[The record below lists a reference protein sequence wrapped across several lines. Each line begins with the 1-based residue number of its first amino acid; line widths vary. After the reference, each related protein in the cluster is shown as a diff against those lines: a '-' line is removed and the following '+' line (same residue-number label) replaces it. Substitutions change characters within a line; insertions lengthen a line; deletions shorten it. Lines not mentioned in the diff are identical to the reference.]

1 MKKRFLLFGLIFAI
15 AALSSQAQIYEMYS
29 QDFEAGSAINY
40 SVSDAACATQTTL
53 HLGGSSAMKMLHTAH
68 TQMVLTLDTID
79 FSTPL
84 SLQFY
89 KLEFSHIAWVQPLR
103 CEPSRQ
109 EVCMI
114 EAKRPDQTSWVRLS
128 DSHYDISEGGDPDF
142 GSLSSFSIESYNGEW
157 QNSGST
163 PTNAM
168 WKHERFNLDQFFYTA
183 GSPENKKLIIRFIVG
198 ARDGN
203 NTTGDAWYLDDI
215 TVSASSQQM
224 VTPTIN
230 MISFPD
236 HLNYPSS
243 RGAKV
248 IADVSTTVI
257 QGMNDDSIYIA
268 YRVGNNP
275 TIYTAPMVR
284 QGTTSRYEGR
294 IPFYGYD
301 TMMHYHIVAKDATV
315 NFNTV
320 YYPRSS
326 DAWITYRCVRGKTHS
341 ATPPGNQVN
350 VSDFPFPALADNRSE
365 FVYDSATMAG
375 MGYGPGAITDFR
387 FILATSNVTQVR
399 PRVQFRMANFFTSD
413 YTRSPSSNDQAS
425 FTSTAMQIPFDT
437 ALVIP
442 QAAPNSIFEVH
453 LQDTFFYAGSDLL
466 VQVFYEGTTDPA
478 ARLAKHIPTANNKL
492 SVYTTVGAASDH
504 YLHPM
509 TTDISPFTTG
519 TTTNTRPWVTF
530 LASKNMP
537 LIYDCGISAMSYPS
551 FDTPCNVGNDS
562 VVVWLKNYGVSP
574 MDSVRIWYRVDNQA
588 PVYYDWVGSLN
599 GGDSVRV
606 MLNSSQP
613 FTVGYHTIR
622 AWVDDTIRVG
632 NLYYRDHEPY
642 NDTVFTPFSACDGPY
657 SGTRMVGTGSGA
669 HFSSLE
675 NCLYALSRCGIDG
688 PLTIKLPAGVYDV
701 TKFPFIPGTSES
713 NYVVFEPAT
722 ATGQVTFRC
731 SRNGENIIVPN
742 LVDLTEARS
751 IRFNNITFSNGHYAD
766 NRCAVLAQLGSGS
779 SNCQFINCNFIDS
792 NTIVFAA
799 QSLINSGDA
808 DSLLVTDCYFY
819 GGTIGV
825 DLTGAAPDVR
835 SVGNTVQFCEF
846 NNQVN
851 TAVRMVNQSAAT
863 IDSIFAND
871 VQTNTSYIILAQY
884 CYDGSRIT
892 RNKVF
897 SSKGTCCIGVSDMHG
912 TATNYCIVANNML
925 VSLDDGTSNMLTTPL
940 NIIKGSYIKTVFNS
954 VRMNAPTRVNV
965 AAATLG
971 GDVISNCYF
980 QNNVIATFDTSN
992 YAFSFIPG
1000 DNTSTLHVDHNC
1012 YYSVSGVLNKL
1023 SGTNYNNLNT
1033 WRLAVPVDVG
1043 SVSGNPN
1050 YTNSSISRVDLRSF
1064 NALLRN
1070 VGTPVPEVTIDIF
1083 GSARSATAPSLG
1095 AYEVVPLAIDF
1106 RPYEFVTPLEDYC
1119 GAPSSIPVEVAIY
1132 NMGNG
1137 TYTYSA
1143 ATPITVF
1150 YSIDNGPVQS
1160 FQVTRSCGP
1169 GDTIHFLSNRT
1180 MSLPSGA
1187 GNTDRTYNI
1196 RWWVKCSLDPDDLND
1211 TLVWTV
1217 VSRYAAPAPTVINQ
1231 NVPYNTVATVTPT
1244 GGINIWPV
1252 SYYTSGNGRQQR
1264 SGISWYH
1271 GIDDTARFFYGP
1283 TLVTTPLYADT
1294 TFYISQ
1300 KRNLPL
1306 VKITEVQVN
1315 RTAPGATYPMPSWM
1329 NTQTAFAVELTNCG
1343 DYPANLEGD
1352 SIIVVQPTTA
1362 AKIWVLPNVTIEP
1375 GANLVLQFRSMST
1388 GSDSTRT
1395 IYAPSAAVV
1404 SPAFTANFGIIYR
1417 DGHGIADA
1425 VAFNNVITTSSTQPI
1440 NWNNQGVPAS
1450 VWQGNAID
1458 LAKNGN
1464 TANTPTAGARR
1475 ISWPTNATNAS
1486 PTATASLWQVSTDSL
1501 RMHLGETETNLIR
1514 YYDNGCEGFRSAV
1527 NLHVTGIPNTDLS
1540 VDVPVVDTGC
1550 NLTNAEDVSVVI
1562 HNYGANAVPSVVVKY
1577 SVDGGATTVCADTIT
1592 GGLGVR
1598 SSVNHTFSVPLNML
1612 VSHDTVFHIKA
1623 WVDAV
1628 STDVSHNNDTNE
1640 GTFPAYYT
1648 PLPPVISSNQ
1658 VVSYGE
1664 RLTMTVPGL
1673 SSMVHTIWYDINM
1686 NPVDTTPSS
1695 YTTPYIYRRDTMF
1708 VNTIALKD
1716 VATTHVGTL
1725 ALVMSNNYP
1734 SPYNPK
1740 TRYVKEQY
1748 LFTAQQIQ
1756 DAGHGAGEIS
1766 SLSFYLESL
1775 GTNVNSFTFSDYTI
1789 KMGTTTQANFANTT
1803 FLTGLTQVYNRTNLT
1818 FTANNIGWVKHE
1830 LDNTFSWDGT
1840 SSIVIEITRALS
1852 TAGITNGANTRYT
1865 AQANTVITKQNN
1877 TADQSTQTTGTRGN
1891 NRPDIIFGFMEAV
1904 GCQSAAVP
1912 IYIDVTNVPDYDATI
1927 NWPESLD
1934 TTVIASCDTT
1944 NLDVVLFNHGLN
1956 DITNYTLRYKIDN
1969 GSWQQVSGDANNL
1982 PLGYSRTIPLLSTH
1996 LTPGRHTITAVIGVT
2011 GDTVPTNDTIFR
2023 TFNVRFCTG
2032 SYLIGSCPNSDYPT
2046 LAIALDTLH
2055 NAGVAGPVVFH
2066 LCEQTF
2072 NEQISIS
2079 NINGASYDNTI
2090 TFKTIPGAGEMAK
2103 LTYTPTSAANHVIE
2117 IQDAQYIIFDSI
2129 LFYANYT
2136 TGSANNI
2143 YANVVKVTQSQF
2155 ITFRNCT
2162 LRSKKTAASSTNAN
2176 LLLLGDGNRYI
2187 TVNNCMLDSGY
2198 YAVRSLANMASD
2210 NIAITNS
2217 DILNFWYQGIYL
2229 RNTDSVNVS
2238 GDSIASGV
2246 TVNSKPLTGIY
2257 IANCNH
2263 LSIQRNYI
2271 NLIDDRSGGKRGI
2284 ALYRCRGTNIDRVT
2298 VYNNMIS
2305 LYGTA
2310 IASLA
2315 SSGIWIDSL
2324 CRHVSVYYNTANLY
2338 AGINQSTTRTFSCQ
2352 NSSYV
2357 HALNNIFK
2365 NESKGY
2371 AYYVAIDTCMSS
2383 SNYNVY
2389 WTNADTNANTGL
2401 IKFGYWGVNCNNLD
2415 SLRLLNHQD
2424 VNSFQTYPYF
2434 VDSVYNLSTLLSQFS
2449 DRAQYNPDVITDVN
2463 GCIRPQIPKPTIGA
2477 YEFNCIRETH
2487 DIAIAEI
2494 MEPRV
2499 PAITTGAN
2507 AQVLNIET
2515 DSIMV
2520 RVKFFNNGTA
2530 VENNVSWY
2538 CYMADI
2544 SPEVRSVTRNLGR
2557 ITAQSFVEDSVLL
2570 PSPLGIV
2577 DTQRVVVVLN
2587 MGSTSIDARPWDN
2600 IDTAEVFIYP
2610 AYDLQVV
2617 SVAVDSICDPNR
2629 CRMYNVP
2636 LRYILKNAG
2645 KKDFPGDYTFTL
2657 GYDYYCYQ
2665 PANQSFPNFPG
2676 SSSQDV
2682 QTFGGVALPVGTQR
2696 EVTVNAPYR
2705 PNLYPTGTL
2714 LDITV
2719 KLRAFVTAQYDI
2731 KQFNDTT
2738 NYINITSNHT
2748 PDVPIAHDTMLDY
2761 GTYGNFWATQGES
2774 RVIRWTRDTT
2784 DGSFFYN
2791 GNNNYTRSTHWS
2803 STPQYFHDSTYY
2815 LYCLSSRNCTSYY
2828 SNINIGINNPLA
2840 YDVSISE
2847 VRSPR
2852 GSGRVYLEKDTVT
2865 LRIVNYGSQPISNI
2879 PVAFKFM
2886 NANGRVTY
2894 LEVHDTA
2901 RVTIPGRVGDN
2912 VSYYDHTF
2920 GGCLDDTAMLLIN
2933 QPLSN
2938 TTFTLNAWVYH
2949 PDDMQR
2955 GNDTLRSLHTFRSIA
2970 ENIYDTINSMA
2981 PTSAEGFDIT
2991 RVSFN
2996 ELDNVMPDMI
3006 GYTNLKLGSYN
3017 PLNAEVPTLFIRRG
3031 TTDTL
3036 TVVVA
3041 NNQDEN
3047 DTSTEAT
3054 LCVVIDY
3061 NRDGVYDFDGNI
3073 ENITKTA
3080 IANCVKVKS
3089 RKPFKKEI
3097 TIPESAH
3104 YGYMRMLVW
3113 VDGDDSRYVDGPHT
3127 FSTHENG
3134 QMQQYLI
3141 YVQEDCMLDSFDAAL
3156 TRVVD
3161 PINHIVTDTDHHIS
3175 IMLANKGSEPL
3186 NQATITLRMQ
3196 NVNTG
3201 IYHDTINWGGNLAP
3215 GESQVV
3221 TFDNINFDEGTSDLI
3236 FSVNVPNDT
3245 IHVQNNTLWYQ
3256 YHRYFYVVPRV
3267 IDSFDLQIDR
3277 WYAPVGYNN
3286 FTRNYFER
3294 GTPAKSHIS
3303 TALSQPNT
3311 WVTSTTEQV
3320 VSGTHGNR
3328 SVLYSPIINTQQIR
3342 TDTIRFRLCMD
3353 MAAGSYLKMEYLDYV
3368 GTWQTVDDIGATWR
3382 EGDENPSWYTEQDG
3396 WTGSSNGAYME
3407 LEMPTQ
3413 PLSGEFGQLLQFRFV
3428 YTTPV
3433 TTNPAS
3439 NFGDGVAIDNL
3450 VIDRARRAV
3459 DVGVC
3464 EITYPTEPQFGQTIF
3479 PRVRIHN
3486 FGFDSISE
3494 FMVCYRPYGTHLA
3507 HEAIC
3512 HDIIPPDGD
3521 LEFEFPTPFVIT
3533 NAFPDTFEICAFTK
3547 VLSDYYSDN
3556 DTTCSMFGL
3565 VPLVNDLYLY
3575 SIISPLNSTV
3585 AGDSLNITVR
3595 LRNFGQNEI
3604 SDCEVFYLYN
3614 DNDTVVEHIHFADYL
3629 GHDLPST
3636 EFFNYTFRHRERAT
3650 MGTMRLV
3657 TWCHYDQ
3664 DVYPYNDTI
3673 YKNINGMTAITDVQ
3687 ATAGLIDQRYQL
3699 GIRMGIVLDNVGA
3712 RAVNNFVVGYYYD
3725 RDTNT
3730 RHEEIFSRDI
3740 PLAAGEHAVHMFE
3753 AIDTRQAP
3761 WEYLTVYCS
3770 MQGDTNQ
3777 MNDTSDYVQPYIT
3790 DLEIL
3795 RLEVEE
3801 NMSDSCR
3808 VRMVV
3813 RNNGNITYYMG
3824 FTSSHLIN
3832 DVRINRSYVNY
3843 EISIEPGQ
3851 VRHLMMTRANNPIKI
3866 PKSPNREYIG
3876 SGSIGL
3882 SDANME
3888 NNQTTQI
3895 VVLNYFEDIPNVYEP
3910 DFVLEQNYPNPYDGT
3925 TRIEFSLPYNGTTRF
3940 FVTDVVGRVVHEEVK
3955 AYGNGR
3961 HVISFDKG
3969 SLPSGVYYY
3978 GLEFGGERRMH
3989 KMIIK

>member
-1 MKKRFLLFGLIFAI
+1 MKKRFLLFGLIFAMM
-15 AALSSQAQIYEMYS
+15 ALSSHAQIYEMFS
-29 QDFEAGSAINY
+29 QDFEGDPDTSY
-40 SVSDAACATQTTL
+40 TVSSTSCAPQTIL
-53 HLGGSSAMKMLHTAH
+53 HSGGARAMKMLHTNG
-68 TQMVLTLDTID
+68 TQMVMTLDTID

-89 KLEFSHIAWVQPLR
+89 KLEFSHIAWVHPTQ
-103 CEPSRQ
+103 SVSYS

-114 EAKRPDQTSWVRLS
+114 EARRPDQSGWIRLNA
-128 DSHYDISEGGDPDF
+128 SHYDLSEGGDPDF
-142 GSLSSFSIESYNGEW
+142 GSLSSFSIESYREAW
-157 QNSGST
+157 LLSGSA

-168 WKHERFNLDQFFYTA
+168 WMHERFNLDQFFFTA
-183 GSPENKKLIIRFIVG
+183 GPAENRKLIIRFILG
-198 ARDGN
+198 PRQAA
-203 NTTGDAWYLDDI
+203 TGTDAWYLDDI
-215 TVSASSQQM
+215 KVSASSQQM

-243 RGAKV
+243 RGAKIV
-248 IADVSTTVI
+248 ADVTTSVI
-257 QGMNDDSIYIA
+257 QGMNDDSIYVV
-268 YRVGNNP
+268 YRVSNNP
-275 TIYTAPMVR
+275 TEYRAPMVR
-284 QGTTSRYEGR
+284 RGTTNRYEGR
-294 IPFYGYD
+294 IPFFGYD
-301 TMMHYHIVAKDATV
+301 TLMHYRIVAKDATV

-320 YYPRSS
+320 NYPRAS
-326 DAWITYRCVRGKTHS
+326 DAWLTYRCVRGRTHS

-350 VSDFPFPALADNRSE
+350 VLEFPFPALADNRSE
-365 FVYDSATMAG
+365 FVYDSATMAE
-375 MGYGPGAITDFR
+375 MGYGPGYITDFR

-399 PRVQFRMANFFTSD
+399 PRVQFRMANYFTNDYIRTASD
-413 YTRSPSSNDQAS
+413 VGY
-425 FTSTAMQIPFDT
+425 TSTSMQIPFDT

-442 QAAPNSIFEVH
+442 QAAPNSYLEIH
-453 LQDTFFYAGSDLL
+453 LQDTFFYSGSDL
-466 VQVFYEGTTDPA
+466 VMQVFYDGTTNPT
-478 ARLAKHIPTANNKL
+478 ARLAKHIPAPNNKM
-492 SVYTTVGAASDH
+492 SVYTDAGEGFNNF
-504 YLHPM
+504 HPF
-509 TTDISPFTTG
+509 TTDIAVFASGIPA
-519 TTTNTRPWVTF
+519 NTRPWVTF
-530 LASKNMP
+530 FESKNLP
-537 LIYDCGISAMSYPS
+537 LIYDCGISAMAYPS
-551 FDTPCNVGNDS
+551 YDVPCNVGNDS
-562 VVVWLKNYGVSP
+562 VVVWLKNFGVST
-574 MDSVRIWYRVDNQA
+574 MDSVRIWYRVDNQP
-588 PVYYDWVGSLN
+588 PVYYDWIGSLN

-606 MLNSSQP
+606 RLNSSQL

-632 NLYYRDHEPY
+632 SLRFRDHEPY
-642 NDTVFTPFSACDGPY
+642 NDTVFTPFSSCDGPY
-657 SGTRMVGTGSGA
+657 SGTRIVGTGSSA

-675 NCLYALSRCGIDG
+675 NCLYVLSRCGIDG

-713 NYVVFEPAT
+713 NYVTFEPAT
-722 ATGQVTFRC
+722 ATAQVTFRR
-731 SRNGENIIVPN
+731 SRNGVNVIAPT

-751 IRFNNITFSNGHYAD
+751 IRFNNITFSNGRYVD
-766 NRCAVLAQLGSGS
+766 NRCSVLAQLGSGS
-779 SNCQFINCNFIDS
+779 SNCQFINCNFVDS
-792 NTIVFAA
+792 NAIVSAA

-808 DSLLVTDCYFY
+808 DSLLVTNCYFY

-835 SVGNTVQFCEF
+835 SVGNTVQLSDFVD
-846 NNQVN
+846 QVN
-851 TAVRMVNQSAAT
+851 SAVRMVNQSTAT

-871 VQTNTSYIILAQY
+871 VLTNSSYIILAQY
-884 CYDGSRIT
+884 CYDGTRIT
-892 RNKVF
+892 RNRVY

-925 VSLDDGTSNMLTTPL
+925 VSVDDGTSNMLTTPL

-1000 DNTSTLHVDHNC
+1000 DNTATLHVDHNC
-1012 YYSVSGVLNKL
+1012 YYSISGVLNKL

-1050 YTNSSISRVDLRSF
+1050 YTNSSIARVDLRSF

-1070 VGTPVPEVTIDIF
+1070 VGTPVPEVTIDLF
-1083 GSARSATAPSLG
+1083 GSPRSTTAPSLG
-1095 AYEVVPLAIDF
+1095 AYEVVPLSIDF

-1119 GAPSSIPVEVAIY
+1119 GAPASIPVEVAIY
-1132 NMGNG
+1132 NTGNG
-1137 TYTYSA
+1137 TYTYSTS
-1143 ATPITVF
+1143 TPITVY

-1169 GDTIHFLSNRT
+1169 NDTIHFLSTRT

-1196 RWWVKCSLDPDDLND
+1196 KWWVKCTLDPDDLND
-1211 TLVWTV
+1211 TMVWTV
-1217 VSRYAAPAPTVINQ
+1217 LSRYAAPAPSVINQ

-1244 GGINIWPV
+1244 GGINLWPV

-1329 NTQTAFAVELTNCG
+1329 NTQTAFAIELTNCG

-1352 SIIVVQPTTA
+1352 SILIVQPTAA
-1362 AKIWVLPNVTIEP
+1362 AKIWVLPDVTIEP
-1375 GANLVLQFRSMST
+1375 GANLVLQFRNVTT

-1404 SPAFTANFGIIYR
+1404 SPAYTAHFGVIYR

-1464 TANTPTAGARR
+1464 ATNTPTAGARR
-1475 ISWPTNATNAS
+1475 ISWPTNAANAS

-1514 YYDNGCEGFRSAV
+1514 YYDNGCEGFRAAV
-1527 NLHVTGIPNTDLS
+1527 NLHVTGIPNTDLF
-1540 VDVPVVDTGC
+1540 VDEPVVDTGC
-1550 NLTNAEDVSVVI
+1550 NLTTAEDVSVVI
-1562 HNYGANAVPSVVVKY
+1562 HNYGINPVPSVVVKY
-1577 SVDGGATTVCADTIT
+1577 SVDGGATTICADTIA

-1598 SSVNHTFSVPLNML
+1598 STVNHTFSVPLNML

-1628 STDVSHNNDTNE
+1628 TSDVAHSNDTNE

-1648 PLPPVISSNQ
+1648 PLPPAISSNQ
-1658 VVSYGE
+1658 TVSYGE

-1673 SSMVHTIWYDINM
+1673 SPMVHTVWYDINM
-1686 NPVDTTPSS
+1686 NPLDTTPST
-1695 YTTPYIYRRDTMF
+1695 YITPYIYRRDTMF

-1725 ALVMSNNYP
+1725 ASVMNNNYP

-1740 TRYVKEQY
+1740 LRYVKEQY
-1748 LFTAQQIQ
+1748 LYTAQQIQ
-1756 DAGHGAGEIS
+1756 AAGHGAGEIS
-1766 SLSFYLESL
+1766 SLSFYLEAL
-1775 GTNVNSFTFSDYTI
+1775 GSNVSTFTFSDYTI

-1818 FTANNIGWVKHE
+1818 LTANDIGWVKHE
-1830 LDNTFSWDGT
+1830 LDNSFTWDGT
-1840 SSIVIEITRALS
+1840 SNIVIEITRALN
-1852 TAGITNGANTRYT
+1852 TAGITAGANTRYT

-1877 TADQSTQTTGTRGN
+1877 TADQSSQTTGTRGN
-1891 NRPDIIFGFMEAV
+1891 NRPDITFGFMEAV
-1904 GCQSAAVP
+1904 GCQSAPVT

-1944 NLDVVLFNHGLN
+1944 NLDVVLSNHGLN
-1956 DITNYTLRYKIDN
+1956 DISNYTLRYKIDN
-1969 GSWQQVSGDANNL
+1969 NSWQQVSGDANNL
-1982 PLGYSRTIPLLSTH
+1982 PLGYSRTVPLLSTH

-2011 GDTVPTNDTIFR
+2011 GDTVPTNDTLVR
-2023 TFNVRFCTG
+2023 TFNVRFCAG
-2032 SYLIGSCPNSDYPT
+2032 DYLIGACPNSDYPT
-2046 LAIALDTLH
+2046 LTVALDTLH
-2055 NAGVAGPVVFH
+2055 NAGVAGPVVFQ

-2072 NEQISIS
+2072 NEQVFISS
-2079 NINGASYDNTI
+2079 VNGTSYDNTI
-2090 TFKTIPGAGEMAK
+2090 TFKTIPGAAEMAK
-2103 LTYTPTSAANHVIE
+2103 VTYTPTNAANHVVE
-2117 IQDAQYIIFDSI
+2117 LTDAQYIIFDSVY
-2129 LFYANYT
+2129 FYANYNS
-2136 TGSANNI
+2136 GSGNNI
-2143 YANVVKVTQSQF
+2143 FANVVKVNQSQF
-2155 ITFRNCT
+2155 ITFRNCI
-2162 LRSKKTAASSTNAN
+2162 LRSKKTTASSTNAN
-2176 LLLLGDGNRYI
+2176 LLLLGDENRYI
-2187 TVNNCMLDSGY
+2187 TVNNCLLDSGY
-2198 YAVRSLANMASD
+2198 YAVRSLANNASD

-2217 DILNFWYQGIYL
+2217 DILNFWYQGVYL

-2246 TVNSKPLTGIY
+2246 TVAGKPLTGIY

-2263 LSIQRNYI
+2263 LSVQRNYI
-2271 NLIDDRSGGKRGI
+2271 NLIDDRTGGKRGI

-2310 IASLA
+2310 VASLS

-2338 AGINQSTTRTFSCQ
+2338 AGLNQSATRTFSCQ

-2365 NESKGY
+2365 NESKGF

-2401 IKFGYWGVNCNNLD
+2401 IKFAYWGVNCNNLD

-2434 VDSVYNLSTLLSQFS
+2434 VDSIYNLATLLSQFS
-2449 DRAQYNPDVITDVN
+2449 DKAQYNPDVITDVR

-2494 MEPRV
+2494 LEPRV

-2530 VENNVSWY
+2530 AENNVTWY

-2557 ITAQSFVEDSVLL
+2557 IAAQNFAEDSVLL

-2577 DTQRVVVVLN
+2577 DTQRVVVVLS
-2587 MGSTSIDARPWDN
+2587 MGNTSVDARPWDN
-2600 IDTAEVFIYP
+2600 VDTAEVFIYP
-2610 AYDLQVV
+2610 AYDLQVI

-2629 CRMYNVP
+2629 CRMFNVP
-2636 LRYILKNAG
+2636 LRYTLKNAG
-2645 KKDFPGDYTFTL
+2645 KKDFPGDFTFTL
-2657 GYDYYCYQ
+2657 GYDYYCHQ
-2665 PANQSFPNFPG
+2665 PSNQSFPNFPG
-2676 SSSQDV
+2676 SSNLDV

-2696 EVTVNAPYR
+2696 EVTVSPAYQ

-2719 KLRAFVTAQYDI
+2719 KLRAFITAQYDI
-2731 KQFNDTT
+2731 KQHNDTT

-2748 PDVPIAHDTMLDY
+2748 PDVPIAHDTMVDY
-2761 GTYGNFWATQGES
+2761 GTYGNLWATQGES

-2791 GNNNYTRSTHWS
+2791 GNNNYNRSTHWS

-2828 SNINIGINNPLA
+2828 SNINVGINNPLA

-2879 PVAFKFM
+2879 PVAFTFM
-2886 NANGRVTY
+2886 NANGRITY

-2920 GGCLDDTAMLLIN
+2920 GGCLADTAMLLIN

-2938 TTFTLNAWVYH
+2938 TSFTLNAWVYH

-2955 GNDTLRSLHTFRSIA
+2955 GNDTLRTFHTFRSLA
-2970 ENIYDTINSMA
+2970 ETIYDSINSMA
-2981 PTSAEGFDIT
+2981 PTSPEGFDIS

-2996 ELDNVMPDMI
+2996 ELENIMPDMI
-3006 GYTNLKLGSYN
+3006 GYTSLKLGSYN

-3041 NNQDEN
+3041 NNQSEN
-3047 DTSTEAT
+3047 DTSSEAS
-3054 LCVVIDY
+3054 LMVVIDY
-3061 NRDGVYDFDGNI
+3061 NRDGVYDFEGK
-3073 ENITKTA
+3073 ENITQTGLA
-3080 IANCVKVKS
+3080 MAAKVKS
-3089 RKPFKKEI
+3089 RKPYKKEL
-3097 TIPESAH
+3097 TIPDYAH

-3113 VDGDDSRYVDGPHT
+3113 VDGDPANFAQGNHVAAN
-3127 FSTHENG
+3127 HENG

-3141 YVQEDCMLDSFDAAL
+3141 YVQEDCMLDTVDAAL

-3161 PINHIVTDTDHHIS
+3161 PLNHIVTDTDHHIS

-3186 NQATITLRMQ
+3186 TQATITLRMQ

-3201 IYHDTINWGGNLAP
+3201 MYHDTLNWTGNLAP
-3215 GESQVV
+3215 GFSQVV
-3221 TFDNINFDEGTSDLI
+3221 TFENINFDEGTTDVR
-3236 FSVNVPNDT
+3236 FTVHAPNDT
-3245 IHVQNNTLWYQ
+3245 IHAQNNTLWYQ

-3267 IDSFDLQIDR
+3267 IDSFDLQIDK

-3303 TALSQPNT
+3303 TALSMPNT

-3320 VSGTHGNR
+3320 VSGVHGNR
-3328 SVLYSPIINTQQIR
+3328 SVLYSPILNCQQIR
-3342 TDTIRFRLCMD
+3342 TDTIRFRLCLD
-3353 MAAGSYLKMEYLDYV
+3353 MAPESYMKMEFLDYA
-3368 GTWQTVDDIGATWR
+3368 GIWQTVDDINATWR
-3382 EGDENPSWYTEQDG
+3382 EGADNPSWYTEENG
-3396 WTGSSNGAYME
+3396 WTGSTNGAYLE

-3413 PLSGEFGQLLQFRFV
+3413 PISGDFDQLLQFRFV

-3433 TTNPAS
+3433 TANPSS
-3439 NFGDGVAIDNL
+3439 NFGDGAAIDNL
-3450 VIDRARRAV
+3450 VIDRARRNI
-3459 DVGVC
+3459 DVGVR
-3464 EITYPTEPQFGQTIF
+3464 EITYPTDPQFGQTIY

-3486 FGFDSISE
+3486 FGLDSISN
-3494 FMVCYRPYGTHLA
+3494 FMVCYRPFGTHLA

-3512 HDIIPPDGD
+3512 HDTIPPDGD
-3521 LEFEFPTPFVIT
+3521 VEFEFPTPFIVT
-3533 NAFPDTFEICAFTK
+3533 NTFPDTFEICAFTK

-3556 DTTCSMFGL
+3556 DTTCSLFGL
-3565 VPLVNDLYLY
+3565 VPLANDLYLY
-3575 SIISPLNSTV
+3575 SITSPLNSTV
-3585 AGDSLNITVR
+3585 AGDSLNITLR

-3604 SDCEVFYLYN
+3604 SDCDVYYLYN
-3614 DNDTVVEHIHFADYL
+3614 DNDTVAEHIHFADYL
-3629 GHDLPST
+3629 GHDFPST

-3650 MGTMRLV
+3650 MGTMRLI
-3657 TWCHYDQ
+3657 TWCSYDQ
-3664 DVYPYNDTI
+3664 DVYPYNDTLS
-3673 YKNINGMTAITDVQ
+3673 KNINGMTAITDVQ
-3687 ATAGLIDQRYQL
+3687 ATAGFIDQRYFSD
-3699 GIRMGIVLDNVGA
+3699 RMGIVLDNVGA
-3712 RAVNNFVVGYYYD
+3712 RAANNFLVGYYYD
-3725 RDTNT
+3725 RDTST
-3730 RHEEIFSRDI
+3730 RHEEMFSRAT
-3740 PLAAGEHAVHMFE
+3740 PLAAGEHAVHMFDT
-3753 AIDTRQAP
+3753 IGTRQAP

-3770 MQGDTNQ
+3770 VPGDTNQ
-3777 MNDTSDYVQPYIT
+3777 MNDTSDIVQPYIT

-3808 VRMVV
+3808 VRMVL
-3813 RNNGNITYYMG
+3813 RNNGNISYYMG
-3824 FTSSHLIN
+3824 FTSTHRIN
-3832 DVRINRSYVNY
+3832 DVRLVRNFGNY
-3843 EISIEPGQ
+3843 EINIEPGQ
-3851 VRHLMMTRANNPIKI
+3851 VRHFILQRGGNPIKI
-3866 PKSPNREYIG
+3866 PKNRNREYIG
-3876 SGSIGL
+3876 SGSISI
-3882 SDANME
+3882 SDANTD

-3925 TRIEFSLPYNGTTRF
+3925 TRIEFSLPYNGNTRF

-3955 AYGNGR
+3955 YYGNGR
-3961 HVISFDKG
+3961 HAITFDKG
-3969 SLPSGVYYY
+3969 SLPAGVYYY

>member
-1 MKKRFLLFGLIFAI
+1 
-15 AALSSQAQIYEMYS
+15 
-29 QDFEAGSAINY
+29 
-40 SVSDAACATQTTL
+40 
-53 HLGGSSAMKMLHTAH
+53 
-68 TQMVLTLDTID
+68 
-79 FSTPL
+79 
-84 SLQFY
+84 
-89 KLEFSHIAWVQPLR
+89 
-103 CEPSRQ
+103 
-109 EVCMI
+109 MI
-114 EAKRPDQTSWVRLS
+114 EAKRPDQSTWIRLNA
-128 DSHYDISEGGDPDF
+128 SHYDLSEGGDISF
-142 GSLSSFSIESYNGEW
+142 GSLSSFSIESYQEW
-157 QNSGST
+157 LMGGSAPNNT
-163 PTNAM
+163 M
-168 WKHERFNLDQFFYTA
+168 WMHERFNLDQFFYTA
-183 GSPENKKLIIRFIVG
+183 GDPENRKLIIRFILSARNG
-198 ARDGN
+198 AAGI
-203 NTTGDAWYLDDI
+203 DAWYLDDI
-215 TVSASSQQM
+215 KVSASSQQM
-224 VTPTIN
+224 VTPSIN

-248 IADVSTTVI
+248 AADVTTSVI
-257 QGMNDDSIYIA
+257 QGINDDSVYVV

-275 TIYTAPMVR
+275 TEFRAPMVR
-284 QGTTSRYEGR
+284 QGTTSRYVGR

-301 TMMHYHIVAKDATV
+301 TLMHYHVVAKDGTV

-320 YYPRSS
+320 NYPRAS
-326 DAWITYRCVRGKTHS
+326 DAWVTYRCVRGKTHS
-341 ATPPGNQVN
+341 ATPPGNQTN
-350 VSDFPFPALADNRSE
+350 VLEFPFPPYADGRSE
-365 FVYDSATMAG
+365 FVYDSATMAEL
-375 MGYGPGAITDFR
+375 GYGPGYITDLR

-399 PRVQFRMANFFTSD
+399 PRVQFRMANYFTNDYIHTSSD
-413 YTRSPSSNDQAS
+413 MA
-425 FTSTAMQIPFDT
+425 FTAVAMQIPFDT
-437 ALVIP
+437 ALVFP

-453 LQDTFFYAGSDLL
+453 LQDTFFYSGSDLV
-466 VQVFYEGTTDPA
+466 VQVFYDGTTNPA
-478 ARLAKHIPTANNKL
+478 ARLAKHIPALSNKM
-492 SVYTTVGAASDH
+492 SIYTTVGDAASSFH
-504 YLHPM
+504 
-509 TTDISPFTTG
+509 PFTSDIDQFSTG
-519 TTTNTRPWVTF
+519 VTANTRPWVTF
-530 LASKNMP
+530 IATKNLP
-537 LIYDCGISAMSYPS
+537 LIYDCGISAMAYPS
-551 FDTPCNVGNDS
+551 YDTPCNAGNDS
-562 VVVWLKNYGVSP
+562 VVVWLKNFGVSA
-574 MDSVRIWYRVDNQA
+574 MDSVRIWYRVDNQP
-588 PVYYDWVGSLN
+588 PVFFDWTGNLN

-606 MLNSSQP
+606 LLNSSQP

-632 NLYYRDHEPY
+632 SLRFRDHEPY
-642 NDTVFTPFSACDGPY
+642 NDTVFTPFSSCEGPY
-657 SGTRMVGTGSGA
+657 SGTRIVGTGSSA

-675 NCLYALSRCGIDG
+675 NCLYVLSRCGIDG

-701 TKFPFIPGTSES
+701 TKFPFIPGTSET
-713 NYVVFEPAT
+713 NYVTFEPAT
-722 ATGQVTFRC
+722 ATAQVTFRR
-731 SRNGENIIVPN
+731 SRNGVNVIVPA

-751 IRFNNITFSNGHYAD
+751 IHFNNITFSNGRYVD
-766 NRCAVLAQLGSGS
+766 NRCSVLAQLGSGS
-779 SNCQFINCNFIDS
+779 SNCQFINCNFVDS
-792 NTIVFAA
+792 NAIVFAA
-799 QSLINSGDA
+799 QSLINTGDA
-808 DSLLVTDCYFY
+808 DSLLVTNCYFY

-825 DLTGAAPDVR
+825 DITGAAPDVR
-835 SVGNTVQFCEF
+835 SVGNTVQFSDF
-846 NNQVN
+846 VNQVN
-851 TAVRMVNQSAAT
+851 TAVRMVNQSTAT

-871 VQTNTSYIILAQY
+871 VLTNSSYIILAQY
-884 CYDGSRIT
+884 CYDGTRIT
-892 RNKVF
+892 RNRVY

-925 VSLDDGTSNMLTTPL
+925 VSVDDGSSNMLTTPL

-1000 DNTSTLHVDHNC
+1000 DNTATLHVDHNC

-1043 SVSGNPN
+1043 SVTGNPN
-1050 YTNSSISRVDLRSF
+1050 YTNSSIARVDLRSF

-1070 VGTPVPEVTIDIF
+1070 VGTPVPEVTIDLF
-1083 GSARSATAPSLG
+1083 GSPRSVTAPSLG
-1095 AYEVVPLAIDF
+1095 AYEVVPLSIDF

-1119 GAPSSIPVEVAIY
+1119 GAPASIPVEVAIY
-1132 NMGNG
+1132 NTGNG
-1137 TYTYSA
+1137 TYTYSSSS
-1143 ATPITVF
+1143 PITVY

-1160 FQVTRSCGP
+1160 FQVTRNVGP
-1169 GDTIHFLSNRT
+1169 NDTIHFLSTRT
-1180 MSLPSGA
+1180 MSLPSGT

-1211 TLVWTV
+1211 TMVWTV
-1217 VSRYAAPAPTVINQ
+1217 LSRYAAPAPSVINQ
-1231 NVPYNTVATVTPT
+1231 NVPYNTVATITPT
-1244 GGINIWPV
+1244 GGINLWPV
-1252 SYYTSGNGRQQR
+1252 NYYTSGNGRQQR

-1271 GIDDTARFFYGP
+1271 NIDDTARFFYGP

-1329 NTQTAFAVELTNCG
+1329 NTQTAFAIELTNCG

-1352 SIIVVQPTTA
+1352 SIIIVQPTAA

-1375 GANLVLQFRSMST
+1375 GANLVLQFRNVTT

-1395 IYAPSAAVV
+1395 IYAPSSAVV
-1404 SPAFTANFGIIYR
+1404 SPAYTAHFGVIYR

-1464 TANTPTAGARR
+1464 ATNTPTAGARR
-1475 ISWPTNATNAS
+1475 ISWPTNAANAS

-1514 YYDNGCEGFRSAV
+1514 YYDNGCEGFRAAV
-1527 NLHVTGIPNTDLS
+1527 NLHVTGIPNTDLF
-1540 VDVPVVDTGC
+1540 VDEPVVDTGC
-1550 NLTNAEDVSVVI
+1550 NLTASEDVSVVI
-1562 HNYGANAVPSVVVKY
+1562 HNYGINPVSSVVVKY
-1577 SVDGGATTVCADTIT
+1577 SVDGGATIVCADTIS

-1598 SSVNHTFSVPLNML
+1598 ASVNHTFSVPLNML

-1623 WVDAV
+1623 WVDGV
-1628 STDVSHNNDTNE
+1628 SSDINHSNDTNE
-1640 GTFPAYYT
+1640 GSFPAYYT
-1648 PLPPVISSNQ
+1648 PLPPAISSNQ
-1658 VVSYGE
+1658 TVNYGE

-1673 SSMVHTIWYDINM
+1673 SPMVHTIWYDINM
-1686 NPVDTTPSS
+1686 NPLDTTPST
-1695 YTTPYIYRRDTMF
+1695 YITPYIYRRDTMF

-1725 ALVMSNNYP
+1725 ASVMNNNYP

-1748 LFTAQQIQ
+1748 LYTAQQIR

-1766 SLSFYLESL
+1766 SLSFYLEAL
-1775 GTNVNSFTFSDYTI
+1775 GTNVSTFTFSDYTI
-1789 KMGTTTQANFANTT
+1789 KMGTTTAANFANTT

-1818 FTANNIGWVKHE
+1818 LTANDIGWVKHE
-1830 LDNTFSWDGT
+1830 LDNRFTWDGT
-1840 SSIVIEITRALS
+1840 SNIVIEITRALN
-1852 TAGITNGANTRYT
+1852 TTGITAGANTRYT

-1877 TADQSTQTTGTRGN
+1877 TTDQSSQTTGTRGN
-1891 NRPDIIFGFMEAV
+1891 NRPDITFGFMEAV
-1904 GCQSAAVP
+1904 GCQSAPVA
-1912 IYIDVTNVPDYDATI
+1912 IHIDVTNVPDYDATI
-1927 NWPESLD
+1927 NWPGSLD

-1944 NLDVVLFNHGLN
+1944 NLNVVLSNHGLN
-1956 DITNYTLRYKIDN
+1956 DISNYTLRYKIDN
-1969 GSWQQVSGDANNL
+1969 NSWQQVSGDANNL
-1982 PLGYSRTIPLLSTH
+1982 PLGYSRTVPLLSTH
-1996 LTPGRHTITAVIGVT
+1996 LTPGRHTIIAVVGVT
-2011 GDTVPTNDTIFR
+2011 GDTVSTNDTLVR
-2023 TFNVRFCTG
+2023 TFNVRFCAG
-2032 SYLIGSCPNSDYPT
+2032 DYLIGSCPNSDYPT
-2046 LAIALDTLH
+2046 LAVALDTLH
-2055 NAGVAGPVVFH
+2055 NAGVAGPVVFQ

-2072 NEQISIS
+2072 NEQIFIS
-2079 NINGASYDNTI
+2079 SVNGTSFENTI
-2090 TFKTIPGAGEMAK
+2090 TFKTVPGAAELAK
-2103 LTYTPTSAANHVIE
+2103 VTFTPTNAANHVMQIT
-2117 IQDAQYIIFDSI
+2117 DAQYITFDSI
-2129 LFYANYT
+2129 YFYANYT
-2136 TGSANNI
+2136 SGSGNNI
-2143 YANVVKVTQSQF
+2143 FANVVKVNQSQF

-2162 LRSKKTAASSTNAN
+2162 LRSKKTTASSTNAN
-2176 LLLLGDGNRYI
+2176 LLLLGDENRYI
-2187 TVNNCMLDSGY
+2187 TVNNCLLDSGY
-2198 YAVRSLANMASD
+2198 YAVRSLGNNTSD

-2217 DILNFWYQGIYL
+2217 DILNFWFQGVYL

-2246 TVNSKPLTGIY
+2246 TVAGKPLTGIY

-2263 LSIQRNYI
+2263 LSVQRNYI
-2271 NLIDDRSGGKRGI
+2271 NLIDERTGGKRGI
-2284 ALYRCRGTNIDRVT
+2284 ALYKCRGTNIDRVT

-2310 IASLA
+2310 VASLS

-2338 AGINQSTTRTFSCQ
+2338 AGINQAATRTFSCQ

-2365 NESKGY
+2365 NESKGF

-2389 WTNADTNANTGL
+2389 WTNADTNVNTGL
-2401 IKFGYWGVNCNNLD
+2401 IKFAYWGVNCNNLD

-2434 VDSVYNLSTLLSQFS
+2434 VDSVHNLATLLSQFA
-2449 DRAQYNPDVITDVN
+2449 DRAQYNPDVITDVR

-2494 MEPRV
+2494 VEPRV

-2530 VENNVSWY
+2530 AENNVTWY
-2538 CYMADI
+2538 CYLADI

-2557 ITAQSFVEDSVLL
+2557 IAAQAFAEDSVLL
-2570 PSPLGIV
+2570 ASPLGIV
-2577 DTQRVVVVLN
+2577 DTQRVVVVLS
-2587 MGSTSIDARPWDN
+2587 MGNTSVDARPWDN
-2600 IDTAEVFIYP
+2600 VDTAEVFIYP
-2610 AYDLQVV
+2610 AYDLQVI

-2629 CRMYNVP
+2629 CRMFSVP
-2636 LRYILKNAG
+2636 LRYTLKNAG
-2645 KKDFPGDYTFTL
+2645 KKDFPGDYPFTL
-2657 GYDYYCYQ
+2657 GYDYYCHQ
-2665 PANQSFPNFPG
+2665 PSNQSFPNFPG
-2676 SSSQDV
+2676 SSSLDV
-2682 QTFGGVALPVGTQR
+2682 QTFAGVALPVGTQR
-2696 EVTVNAPYR
+2696 EVTVSPAYQ

-2719 KLRAFVTAQYDI
+2719 KLRAFITAQYDI
-2731 KQFNDTT
+2731 KQHNDTT
-2738 NYINITSNHT
+2738 GYINITSNHT
-2748 PDVPIAHDTMLDY
+2748 PDVPIAHDTMVDY
-2761 GTYGNFWATQGES
+2761 GTYGNLWATQGES

-2791 GNNNYTRSTHWS
+2791 GNNNYGRSTHWS

-2828 SNINIGINNPLA
+2828 SNINVGINNPLA

-2879 PVAFKFM
+2879 PVAFTFM
-2886 NANGRVTY
+2886 NANGRITY

-2920 GGCLDDTAMLLIN
+2920 GGCLADTAMLLIN

-2955 GNDTLRSLHTFRSIA
+2955 GNDTLRTVHTFRSLA
-2970 ENIYDTINSMA
+2970 ETIYDSINSMA
-2981 PTSAEGFDIT
+2981 PTSPEGFDIT

-2996 ELDNVMPDMI
+2996 ELENIMPDMI
-3006 GYTNLKLGSYN
+3006 GYTSLKLGSYN

-3041 NNQDEN
+3041 NNENEN
-3047 DTSTEAT
+3047 DTSTAAS
-3054 LCVVIDY
+3054 LMVVIDY
-3061 NRDGVYDFDGNI
+3061 NRDGVYDFKGD
-3073 ENITKTA
+3073 ENITKSSMA
-3080 IANCVKVKS
+3080 KGVKVKS
-3089 RKPFKKEI
+3089 RKPYKKEL
-3097 TIPESAH
+3097 TIPDYAH

-3113 VDGDDSRYVDGPHT
+3113 VDGDESHYAEGNHAAT
-3127 FSTHENG
+3127 SHENG

-3141 YVQEDCMLDSFDAAL
+3141 YVQEDCMLDSTDAAL

-3161 PINHIVTDTDHHIS
+3161 PLNHIVTDTDHHIS

-3186 NQATITLRMQ
+3186 TQATIALRMQ

-3201 IYHDTINWGGNLAP
+3201 MYHDTINWTGSLAP
-3215 GESQVV
+3215 GFSEVV
-3221 TFDNINFDEGTSDLI
+3221 TFENINFDEGTTDVR
-3236 FSVNVPNDT
+3236 FTVHAPNDT
-3245 IHVQNNTLWYQ
+3245 IHAQNNTLWYQ
-3256 YHRYFYVVPRV
+3256 YHRFFYVVPRV
-3267 IDSFDLQIDR
+3267 VDSFDLQIDK

-3303 TALSQPNT
+3303 TALSLPNT

-3328 SVLYSPIINTQQIR
+3328 SVLYSPILNCQQIR
-3342 TDTIRFRLCMD
+3342 TDTIRLRLCLD
-3353 MAAGSYLKMEYLDYV
+3353 MAAESYMKMEFLDYA
-3368 GTWQTVDDIGATWR
+3368 GMWQTLDDLNATWR
-3382 EGDENPSWYTEQDG
+3382 EGADNPSWYTEESG
-3396 WTGSSNGAYME
+3396 WTGSTNGAYLE

-3413 PLSGEFGQLLQFRFV
+3413 PISGDFDQLVQFRFV

-3433 TTNPAS
+3433 TANPSS

-3450 VIDRARRAV
+3450 VIDRARRNV
-3459 DVGVC
+3459 DVGVR
-3464 EITYPTEPQFGQTIF
+3464 EITYPTDPQFGQTIY

-3486 FGFDSISE
+3486 YGLDSISN
-3494 FMVCYRPYGTHLA
+3494 FMVCYRPFGTYLA

-3512 HDIIPPDGD
+3512 TDTIPPDGD
-3521 LEFEFPTPFVIT
+3521 LEFEFPTPFIVT

-3547 VLSDYYSDN
+3547 VLADYYSDN

-3565 VPLVNDLYLY
+3565 VPLANDLYLY
-3575 SIISPLNSTV
+3575 SITSPLNSTV
-3585 AGDSLNITVR
+3585 AGDSLNITLR

-3604 SDCEVFYLYN
+3604 SDCDVYYLYN

-3629 GHDLPST
+3629 GHDFPST
-3636 EFFNYTFRHRERAT
+3636 DFFNYTFRHRERAT
-3650 MGTMRLV
+3650 MGTMRLI
-3657 TWCHYDQ
+3657 TWCSYDQ
-3664 DVYPYNDTI
+3664 DVYPYNDTLS
-3673 YKNINGMTAITDVQ
+3673 KNINGMTAITDVQ
-3687 ATAGLIDQRYQL
+3687 ATAGFIDTRYFNH
-3699 GIRMGIVLDNVGA
+3699 RMGIVLDNVGA
-3712 RAVNNFVVGYYYD
+3712 RAVNNFLVGYYFD
-3725 RDTNT
+3725 RDTTT
-3730 RHEEIFSRDI
+3730 RREEIFSRAT
-3740 PLAAGEHAVHMFE
+3740 PLAAGEHAVYMF
-3753 AIDTRQAP
+3753 DTTYHREAP
-3761 WEYLTVYCS
+3761 WVYLTVYCS
-3770 MQGDTNQ
+3770 MPGDTNQ
-3777 MNDTSDYVQPYIT
+3777 MNDTSTYIQPYTT
-3790 DLEIL
+3790 DLEMM

-3808 VRMVV
+3808 VRMVI
-3813 RNNGNITYYMG
+3813 RNNGNITWYVG
-3824 FTSSHLIN
+3824 FRVDNRIN
-3832 DVRINRSYVNY
+3832 DVSIPRAYSNE
-3843 EISIEPGQ
+3843 EIYIQPGQ
-3851 VRHLMMTRANNPIKI
+3851 MRHVMLERAGRPIKI
-3866 PKSPNREYIG
+3866 PKNRNRQYVGMG
-3876 SGSIGL
+3876 SLNL
-3882 SDANME
+3882 STADDNPS
-3888 NNQTTQI
+3888 NDQTTQI

-3925 TRIEFSLPYNGTTRF
+3925 TRIEFSLPYNGNTRF

-3955 AYGNGR
+3955 YYGNGR
-3961 HVISFDKG
+3961 HVIAFDKG
-3969 SLPSGVYYY
+3969 SLPAGVYYY
-3978 GLEFGGERRMH
+3978 GLEFDGERRMH